1 MNAPEQRVEQ
11 AGEISLDALLAAAR
25 RDLWSV
31 LGCVVL
37 LTALTA
43 AAAFIMVPKYRVQ
56 VVMLPVKADD
66 TRGALAGMVGQLGGL
81 AGLAG
86 LSLGGGSNK
95 DEYLEYLR
103 SKAFTARFIEDQKML
118 PVLFD
123 KYWDEDNAR
132 WDVDDPEDVPTLA
145 DGVRRFDRSVRAV
158 QEDRRTGIITL
169 SVVWKNRELAARWAN
184 LLVEQANRDLRQ
196 RAIEEADASL
206 RYLDVELAK
215 TNVVGL
221 QQSIY
226 RLIESEIRVKM
237 LANVRESYAFKVID
251 PAVAPDAD
259 DWIRP
264 KRAAMIAIGAFV
276 GLLAGLVVVA
286 WRLRRAQ
293 QQP

>member
-1 MNAPEQRVEQ
+1 MNVPEQRVAQ
-11 AGEISLDALLAAAR
+11 AGEISLDTLLAGAR
-25 RDLWSV
+25 RDLWVV
-31 LGCVVL
+31 LGCVL
-37 LTALTA
+37 LFTALAA

-66 TRGALAGMVGQLGGL
+66 ARSALAGMVGQLGGL

-103 SKAFTARFIEDQKML
+103 SNAFTARFIEDQQLL

-158 QEDRRTGIITL
+158 QEDRRTGIVTL
-169 SVVWKNRELAARWAN
+169 SVIWKDRELAAKWAN
-184 LLVEQANRDLRQ
+184 RLVEQANRDLRQ
-196 RAIEEADASL
+196 RAIEEAEASL

-215 TNVVGL
+215 TNVVDL

-226 RLIESEIRVKM
+226 RLIEAQIRAKM
-237 LANVRESYAFKVID
+237 LANVREAYAFKVID
-251 PAVAPDAD
+251 PAIAPDAD

-264 KRAAMIAIGAFV
+264 KRAAMIAIGAFA
-276 GLLAGLVVVA
+276 GLLAALAVVT
-286 WRLRRAQ
+286 WRLRRAR